1 MAFKNIQNN
10 TELDFTNIALAQRF
24 TLVPSTS
31 QALGKPTAVSIGAYS
46 GYSMPVYNSD
56 NEELFFGIKAPRR
69 WDGTT
74 NPIVY
79 IFCHL
84 GNSEDVGDK
93 FKYQLSY
100 VGKEYGSGALTTATN
115 DVEVETIVL
124 TSRAAQYD
132 SYVVAFTLDAT
143 KLCAGCLLDA
153 RLRRIAA
160 SGSEVSNEV
169 IVTDAYI
176 NFKRDKI
183 GVAWS

>member
-1 MAFKNIQNN
+1 MAYRSFN
-10 TELDFTNIALAQRF
+10 NIALAQRF

-31 QALGKPTAVSIGAYS
+31 QALGKPTAVAIGAYS
-46 GYSMPVYNSD
+46 GFSMPIYNSD
-56 NEELFFGIKAPRR
+56 DEELFFGIKAPRR

-74 NPIVY
+74 NPVVY
-79 IFCHL
+79 ILCHL

-93 FKYQLSY
+93 FKFQLSY
-100 VGKEYGSGALTTATN
+100 AGKEYGAGVISTATN
-115 DVEVETIVL
+115 DVEVETTVL

-153 RLRRIAA
+153 RLRRIASA
-160 SGSEVSNEV
+160 SPAVSNEI

-176 NFKRDKI
+176 NFKRDKV
-183 GVAWS
+183 GVKYS

>member
-1 MAFKNIQNN
+1 MAFKNIQQNV
-10 TELDFTNIALAQRF
+10 DFGNIALAQRF

-46 GYSMPVYNSD
+46 GFSMPIYNSD
-56 NEELFFGIKAPRR
+56 NEELFFGITAPRR

-79 IFCHL
+79 VLCHL
-84 GNSEDVGDK
+84 GNTEDVGDK

-100 VGKEYGSGALTTATN
+100 VGKAYASGVISTATT
-115 DVEVETIVL
+115 DVTTETTVA
-124 TSRAAQYD
+124 TGRAAQYD
-132 SYVVAFTLDAT
+132 SYVVSFTLDAT